1 MGTSV
6 PNGRRQILEW
16 VEGLIAQWGTN
27 QAAIGLTSAQVT
39 ALGLEI
45 ANARAA
51 FTSVEQVR
59 SESKAKTQTFYDK
72 ADSVHVMA
80 SNAVTAIKSFA
91 KNSDDPA
98 AVFLLA
104 GITGQNPPLP
114 TPAPDQPSNLQATL
128 QNDGTITL
136 TWDGKGP
143 GGTIYQ
149 VYRRLTGEADFSFLA
164 NTGSRNKVYNDAV
177 PAGTTFASYQV
188 RGVHGE
194 KFSTFSAQTNVQIG
208 PVAPPV
214 AQAA

>member
-1 MGTSV
+1 MGINV

-16 VEGLIAQWGTN
+16 VEGLITQWGTN

-39 ALGLEI
+39 ELALEI

-51 FTSVEQVR
+51 FTDVEQVR
-59 SESKAKTQTFYDK
+59 SESKAQTQTFYDK
-72 ADSVHVMA
+72 ADAVHVMA
-80 SNAVTAIKSFA
+80 GNAVTAIKSFA

-104 GITGQNPPLP
+104 GITGQNPPQP
-114 TPAPDQPSNLQATL
+114 TPAPDQPTNLEATL

-136 TWDGKGP
+136 NWEGKGP

-149 VYRRLTGEADFSFLA
+149 VFRRLTGEAGFTFLA
-164 NTGSRNKVYNDAV
+164 NTGSRNKEHNDAV
-177 PAGTTFASYQV
+177 PAGTTFATYQV

-194 KFSTFSAQTNVQIG
+194 KFSPFSAQTNVQIG
-208 PVAPPV
+208 PVDGVV
-214 AQAA
+214 AEAA